1 MSNSLQFRFV
11 GADGRTEGR
20 HVVVDGIVTFIVR
33 EYQMGGMQ
41 LDYYNEFF
49 FLNFCLF
56 MQDSQ
61 RQHQTTAQRNDGGYN
76 RGPNGRLRQNVSS
89 RNYNDK

>member
-1 MSNSLQFRFV
+1 MITLMS
-11 GADGRTEGR
+11 
-20 HVVVDGIVTFIVR
+20 
-33 EYQMGGMQ
+33 
-41 LDYYNEFF
+41 FF
-49 FLNFCLF
+49 FKFCLF
-56 MQDSQ
+56 MKVPQ

>member
-41 LDYYNEFF
+41 HDYFDEFF
-49 FLNFCLF
+49 FKFLF
-56 MQDSQ
+56 IYESS
-61 RQHQTTAQRNDGGYN
+61 TTTTSNKC
-76 RGPNGRLRQNVSS
+76 ST
-89 RNYNDK
+89 